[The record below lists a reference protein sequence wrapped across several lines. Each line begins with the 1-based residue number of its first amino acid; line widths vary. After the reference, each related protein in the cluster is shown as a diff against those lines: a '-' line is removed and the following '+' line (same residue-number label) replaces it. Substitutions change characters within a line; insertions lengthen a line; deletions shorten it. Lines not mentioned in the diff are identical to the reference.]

1 MSLLALALVLLSA
14 VMHATWNF
22 FAKRTNGG
30 ATFVWLYD
38 LLSVI
43 IYAPIM
49 LILFITLH
57 LTFTP
62 VAILFILG
70 SACFHLCYFI
80 LLQRGYRI
88 GDMSLV
94 YPLAR
99 GTGPMLTTIIA
110 LSFFGEHLPWYGI
123 LGVALIVVGIF
134 IISGGTRLFRV
145 KKVHTAVWYGLI
157 IGVLIA
163 CYTLWD
169 KQGVST
175 YHIFPIMLY
184 YYTIIVRLVLLT
196 PYALRHRKLILQDWR
211 AHRGEVVGVAILSPL
226 SYYLVLIALTFTQ
239 VSYIAPAREIGVLF
253 GTLMGTHLLSEGEGK
268 RRLLAA
274 AMIVLG
280 VVALAI

>member
-1 MSLLALALVLLSA
+1 MSLFALTLVLLSA
-14 VMHATWNF
+14 IFHATWNL

-38 LLSVI
+38 LLSAI

-49 LILFITLH
+49 VVLSITLH

-62 VAILFILG
+62 VALIFILG
-70 SACFHLCYFI
+70 SSIFHLCYFI
-80 LLQRGYRI
+80 LLQRGYRV

-99 GTGPMLTTIIA
+99 GTGPMLTTIVA

-123 LGVALIVVGIF
+123 LGVVLIVVGIF
-134 IISGGTRLFRV
+134 VVTGGTRLF
-145 KKVHTAVWYGLI
+145 KAKEMHHAVVYGLI
-157 IGVLIA
+157 IGVFIA

-184 YYTIIVRLVLLT
+184 YYNILLQLLLLS
-196 PYALRHRKLILQDWR
+196 PYALSRWS
-211 AHRGEVVGVAILSPL
+211 EVQQGWQMHHWETIGIAVLSPL
-226 SYYLVLIALTFTQ
+226 SYFLILITLTFTQ

-253 GTLMGTHLLSEGEGK
+253 GTLMGTHLLDEGDGK
-268 RRLLAA
+268 RRLIAA
-274 AMIVLG
+274 GMIVLG

>member
-1 MSLLALALVLLSA
+1 MSLFALALVLLSA
-14 VMHATWNF
+14 IMHATWNL

-30 ATFVWLYD
+30 ITFVWLYD
-38 LLSVI
+38 LLSAI
-43 IYAPIM
+43 IYAPVMIV
-49 LILFITLH
+49 LFITLH

-62 VAILFILG
+62 VALIFIIG
-70 SACFHLCYFI
+70 SGVFHLCYFI
-80 LLQRGYRI
+80 LLQRGYRV

-99 GTGPMLTTIIA
+99 GTGPMLTTIVA

-123 LGVALIVVGIF
+123 LGVVLIVIGIF
-134 IISGGTRLFRV
+134 IVTGGTRLFQA
-145 KKVHTAVWYGLI
+145 KEAHAAVLYALV
-157 IGVLIA
+157 IGILIA

-175 YHIFPIMLY
+175 YHVFPIMLY
-184 YYTIIVRLVLLT
+184 YCNIFVQLLLFA
-196 PYALRHRKLILQDWR
+196 PYALPRWREVRQGWQIHRWEAI
-211 AHRGEVVGVAILSPL
+211 GVAILSPL
-226 SYYLVLIALTFTQ
+226 SYFLILITLTFTQ

-253 GTLMGTHLLSEGEGK
+253 GTLMGTHLLAEGDSK

-274 AMIVLG
+274 GMIVLG

>member
-1 MSLLALALVLLSA
+1 VSLVALGLVLFSA
-14 VMHATWNF
+14 LCHATWNL

-49 LILFITLH
+49 VVLFITLH

-62 VAILFILG
+62 TALIFIVG
-70 SACFHLCYFI
+70 SAFFHLCYFI
-80 LLQRGYRI
+80 LLQRGYRV

-94 YPLAR
+94 YPLGR
-99 GTGPMLTTIIA
+99 GTGPLLTTIIA
-110 LSFFGEHLPWYGI
+110 LTFFGEHLPWYAI
-123 LGVALIVVGIF
+123 LGVLLIVVGIF
-134 IISGGTRLFRV
+134 IITGGIRLF
-145 KKVHTAVWYGLI
+145 KATESHMAVFYGLI
-157 IGVLIA
+157 IGFFIA

-184 YYTIIVRLVLLT
+184 YYTIVVRLILLS
-196 PYALRHRKLILQDWR
+196 PYGLLRWK
-211 AHRGEVVGVAILSPL
+211 EVYQNWQTYRMEAIGVAVLSPL
-226 SYYLVLIALTFTQ
+226 SYLLILITLVFTQ

-253 GTLMGTHLLSEGEGK
+253 GTLMGTHFLSEGDGK

-280 VVALAI
+280 VVALAV